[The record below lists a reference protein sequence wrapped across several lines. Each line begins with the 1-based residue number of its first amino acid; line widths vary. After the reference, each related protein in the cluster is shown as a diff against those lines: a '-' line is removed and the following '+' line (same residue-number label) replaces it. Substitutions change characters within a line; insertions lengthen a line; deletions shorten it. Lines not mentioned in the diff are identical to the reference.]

1 MKPTMKT
8 GSARVLTSIENM
20 RAVDEKKKKADELAE
35 KEKRKKER
43 EERKA
48 MKCGMSVLSLPG
60 RSYIH

>member
-1 MKPTMKT
+1 MQEPPLVAQHVPKPNT

-20 RAVDEKKKKADELAE
+20 RVIDEKRKKKEEEFAE

-48 MKCGMSVLSLPG
+48 MKKGI
-60 RSYIH
+60 Y